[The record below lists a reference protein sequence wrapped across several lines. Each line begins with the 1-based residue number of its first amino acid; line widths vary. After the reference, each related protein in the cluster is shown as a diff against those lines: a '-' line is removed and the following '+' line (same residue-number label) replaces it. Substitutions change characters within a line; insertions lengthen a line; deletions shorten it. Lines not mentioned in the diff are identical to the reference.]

1 MNKPYKSTLA
11 PLLEQY
17 LDYRRSIGFTS
28 RSQRSLLRSFDEHM
42 TSRKVD
48 LCSLTPEFFLDF
60 KHTLGTSA
68 STRNQKISA
77 VRSFFQFLSR
87 KQIVLKNP
95 LEDIPA
101 DKENAYV
108 PYIFSLEQIQNLLR
122 VLEKTIRRDESYFF
136 LDLTVY
142 TAILLIARCGLR
154 RSEPTRLTMDD
165 YNRREGS
172 IYIEKTKFNKDRLI
186 PVPNP
191 CLAHLENYLNIRT
204 EFVGK
209 RENKYL
215 LPGSDARKL
224 CPNRIYSSFAQAIEI
239 LGGCQPRRSIA
250 NMTFG
255 GPTPHSLRHS
265 FAVNT
270 LKSIK
275 SKGRSPQE
283 ALPILSAYMG
293 HRKYR
298 YTAVYLKFMDA
309 EQRSHLVD
317 FSIGRQEEI

>member
-1 MNKPYKSTLA
+1 MNKPYNSTLA

-42 TSRKVD
+42 TSHQRD
-48 LCSLTPEFFLDF
+48 LCDLTPAFFLAF
-60 KHTLGTSA
+60 KNSIGASA
-68 STRNQKISA
+68 STRNSKISA
-77 VRSFFQFLSR
+77 VRGFFKFLQR
-87 KQIVLKNP
+87 RRIVSKNP

-108 PYIFSLEQIQNLLR
+108 PYIFSSKQIQNLLH

-154 RSEPTRLTMDD
+154 RSEPTRLLMDD
-165 YNRREGS
+165 FNCREGS
-172 IYIEKTKFNKDRLI
+172 IYIEKTKFYKDRLI
-186 PVPNP
+186 PLPNS
-191 CLAHLENYLNIRT
+191 CLTHMENYLNIRT
-204 EFVGK
+204 TFVGSQK
-209 RENKYL
+209 NIYL
-215 LPGSDARKL
+215 FPGPDGRKL
-224 CPNRIYSSFAQAIEI
+224 CANRIYTSFCQAVEI
-239 LGGCQPRRSIA
+239 LGISQPRRSIA

-255 GPTPHSLRHS
+255 APTPHSLRHS

-270 LKSIK
+270 LKNIK

-283 ALPILSAYMG
+283 ALPVLAAYMG

-298 YTAVYLKFMDA
+298 YTAVYLKYLDA
-309 EQRSHLVD
+309 EQRSNLVD